1 MAKIVT
7 QTIAITVSKLVK
19 GDTKTA
25 DMVSIDLVEQLE
37 TVVGELVD
45 GDVVVEATLLTE

>member
-19 GDTKTA
+19 NDGMPG
-25 DMVSIDLVEQLE
+25 MV
-37 TVVGELVD
+37 TGELVSQIEAILEELVP
-45 GDVVVEATLLTE
+45 DVVVEATLLTDE